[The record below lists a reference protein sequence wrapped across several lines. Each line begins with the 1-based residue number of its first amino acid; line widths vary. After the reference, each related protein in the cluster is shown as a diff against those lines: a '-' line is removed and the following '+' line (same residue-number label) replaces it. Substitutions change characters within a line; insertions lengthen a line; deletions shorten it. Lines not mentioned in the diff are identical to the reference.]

1 MRFSIVHIL
10 ILFLTYFIYGCTSI
24 KSIHDNFNYQTYSLG
39 YNPDSEVNENKT
51 DTLVKLDSIYFDASL
66 IPEIPVVW
74 KQESY
79 VIPAG
84 IVNIWMSQKKCEIG
98 KSMLKENIP
107 WFIKESLQHEMERSG
122 KFKLDKEDKSNYSL
136 VVNIEELN
144 IHGPYTS
151 KGFFVFA
158 LVAYAFSNTDI
169 AGPASSKLK
178 ISYKLKNGKE
188 VIHSNTFLSQKLT
201 EQLRLDRE
209 DEKSNLQFYFA
220 SEMVKA
226 TSFNINYILK
236 LIVNDVNSYFKLDE

>member
-1 MRFSIVHIL
+1 MRFSLVHLLLFFL
-10 ILFLTYFIYGCTSI
+10 ICFINGCTSI
-24 KSIHDNFNYQTYSLG
+24 KSIQDNFNFQTYSLG
-39 YNPDSEVNENKT
+39 YNPNSEVSQIKT
-51 DTLVKLDSIYFDASL
+51 DTLVKLDSIYFDPTL
-66 IPEIPVVW
+66 IPDFPVIS

-79 VIPAG
+79 VIPFG
-84 IVNIWMSQKKCEIG
+84 IVNIWMSQKKCEIS

-107 WFIKESLQHEMERSG
+107 WHIKESLQSEIERSG

-144 IHGPYTS
+144 ARGPYTS

-158 LVAYAFSNTDI
+158 LVAYAFSSTDI

-178 ISYKLKNGKE
+178 ISYKLKNGKD
-188 VIHSNTFLSQKLT
+188 VIHSNTFLSQKST

-226 TSFNINYILK
+226 TSYNINYVLK
-236 LIVNDVNSYFKLDE
+236 LIVNDVNSYFNLDE